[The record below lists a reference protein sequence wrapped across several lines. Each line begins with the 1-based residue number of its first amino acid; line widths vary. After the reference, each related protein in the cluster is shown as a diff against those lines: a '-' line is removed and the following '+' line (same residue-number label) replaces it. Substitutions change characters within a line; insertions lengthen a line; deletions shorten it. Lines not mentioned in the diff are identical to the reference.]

1 MLRSNTNQSK
11 NKGSVLIAVL
21 AIIALLAFLTTKF
34 IDDSVKDL
42 EYQALFEQPTD
53 FRSLAFN
60 TLEITLAVIHEV
72 ATIDDGKIHHPEQGW
87 GNPMAYFPL
96 ETQSDWDIQIRI
108 KDPTGKIPFNALS
121 EDEMTDLLEDGLDLD
136 FSTAQELKD
145 VWIDWIDSDEIR
157 SLNGAESEDY
167 EDLDPPYRSPNRPIQ
182 SLEELRWMQTWNEV
196 FFNEEGEANE
206 LFYQLDSLI
215 SLIHNEPVNINA
227 APANVLD
234 YLLLNTSWDADAL
247 FDQTDKPYLTKLP
260 ESLNSNILTTE
271 TNVLHIQITLRRGTV
286 PFTLNAL
293 VEKDFQLGPSGSK
306 LPGKAI
312 NEDQTELKFGT
323 PEEQIE
329 LKFPFKLLRLS
340 ENAEIEP
347 VQKKFPQSNL
357 DI

>member
-1 MLRSNTNQSK
+1 MLSDKKTQSK
-11 NKGSVLIAVL
+11 KGSVLIAVL
-21 AIIALLAFLTTKF
+21 AIIALLAYLTTKF

-42 EYQALFEQPTD
+42 EYQALFNQPTD
-53 FRSLAFN
+53 FRALAFN
-60 TLEITLAVIHEV
+60 TLECTLAVIHEV
-72 ATIDDGKIHHPEQGW
+72 ATIDGGKIHHPQQGW
-87 GNPMAYFPL
+87 GNPLDYFPTEL
-96 ETQSDWDIQIRI
+96 QSDWDIQIDI
-108 KDPTGKIPFNALS
+108 HDPTGKIPFNALS

-145 VWIDWIDSDEIR
+145 SWIDWIDADEIR

-182 SLEELRWMQTWNEV
+182 SLEELRLMQTWNEV
-196 FFNEEGEANE
+196 FFDEAGKANE
-206 LFYQLDSLI
+206 LFYQLSSLI

-234 YLLLNTSWDADAL
+234 YLLLKTSWDAEAL
-247 FDQTDKPYLTKLP
+247 FDQTDKPYLTQLP

-271 TNVLHIQITLRRGTV
+271 TNVLHIKITLKRGAI

-293 VEKDFQLGPSGSK
+293 VEKDFNLGPTGSNP
-306 LPGKAI
+306 PGKAV
-312 NEDQTELKFGT
+312 NEAKTALKLGT
-323 PEEQIE
+323 QEEQIE

-340 ENAEIEP
+340 ENSEIEP
-347 VQKKFPQSNL
+347 SQPLIFPQSIL